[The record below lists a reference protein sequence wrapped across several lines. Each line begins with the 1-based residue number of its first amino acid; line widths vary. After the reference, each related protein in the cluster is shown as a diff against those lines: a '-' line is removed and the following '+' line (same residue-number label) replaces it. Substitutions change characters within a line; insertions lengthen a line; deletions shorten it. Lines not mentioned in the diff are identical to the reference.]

1 MSIQNVGKGRW
12 TLFETVSER
21 ERPIQSSPRHAEAS
35 PTNRAASQPRYRER
49 CGAVGEHMRRKNN
62 LALTRFGEGGRGRER
77 EMEKERE
84 SDREGRGGRPAIC
97 ERQFS
102 PYFPIFWRLPPPF
115 LSREARRR
123 KGRGAINTLRGSRAN
138 QIRPRKAKHV

>member
-21 ERPIQSSPRHAEAS
+21 ERPIQSSPRHAEAL

-77 EMEKERE
+77 ERWRKRERAIEKEGE
-84 SDREGRGGRPAIC
+84 GDRQFASGNFLPIFRFFGGCRRHFCPGKRGEGRGAAPSTRY
-97 ERQFS
+97 E
-102 PYFPIFWRLPPPF
+102 
-115 LSREARRR
+115 
-123 KGRGAINTLRGSRAN
+123 GAEPT
-138 QIRPRKAKHV
+138 K